1 MLRPGIAAA
10 GLALVMLVACAKV
23 EPPPGAPPDL
33 SPPHLVS
40 ATPESLAILPGY
52 TGDVTFRYN
61 EVIAEGSS
69 PSQGTGTGDLERL
82 VILSPTTRPPEV
94 RWRRDHITVRPRE
107 GWLPNRVYR
116 VQLLPG
122 VMDLRSNRETS
133 GGTIVTFTT
142 GAARPT
148 LRLTGSVQDWVSGR
162 AATGALVEAVH
173 TADSLVYR
181 AVTDSSGGFDLG
193 PIPDGQYLVFASI
206 DQNHNMT
213 RDPREAFDSVRIAA
227 GRTDAGTLWTFPH
240 DTVGP
245 RIQTITMLDSASAT
259 VALSQPLDPSQRLA
273 ASAVSVRL
281 LPDSTPVQVT
291 SLLPPTVDDSAFGRR
306 AVDSTA
312 RRAADT
318 AAVRRGADTAATRRA
333 ADSAGARRPA
343 DTLAARKPADTLAAR
358 RPVAAP
364 ARKPVDSTAARK
376 AVDTTSRAAPNKP
389 ARPPLADRLVLRV
402 AGRWTPGARYVIT
415 IHGLRNVNGVAADA
429 TAGLAIP
436 AAPPPPP
443 AHPADSTGA
452 APPPATPADTGA
464 RRSKPQ

>member
-1 MLRPGIAAA
+1 MLRPGVAATLA
-10 GLALVMLVACAKV
+10 ALGLGILLACAKI
-23 EPPPGAPPDL
+23 EAPPGAPPDV

-40 ATPESLAILPGY
+40 VTPESLAVLPGY

-122 VMDLRSNRETS
+122 VMDLRSNRETT

-148 LRLTGSVQDWVSGR
+148 LRLKGSVQDWVGGR

-181 AVTDSSGGFDLG
+181 AVTDSSGGFELG
-193 PIPDGQYLVFASI
+193 PIPDGDYLVFGTV

-213 RDPREAFDSVRIAA
+213 RDPREAFDSVRVAA

-245 RIQTITMLDSASAT
+245 RIQTITTLDSASAT
-259 VALSQPLDPSQRLA
+259 ITLSQPLDPAQRLA
-273 ASAVSVRL
+273 SAAVSVRL

-291 SLLPPTVDDSAFGRR
+291 SLLPPTVDDSAFGHL
-306 AVDSTA
+306 AVDTTA

-318 AAVRRGADTAATRRA
+318 AAVKRGADTLAAK
-333 ADSAGARRPA
+333 RPA
-343 DTLAARKPADTLAAR
+343 DTLAAKKPIET
-358 RPVAAP
+358 PV
-364 ARKPVDSTAARK
+364 RKPVDTLAVRK
-376 AVDTTSRAAPNKP
+376 GVDTTAKAAPAKP
-389 ARPPLADRLVLRV
+389 ARPALSDRLVLRV
-402 AGRWTPGARYVIT
+402 AGRWTPGARYVVT
-415 IHGLRNVNGVAADA
+415 IRGVRNVNGVAADA

-436 AAPPPPP
+436 AAPPPAPVR
-443 AHPADSTGA
+443 PADSTGA
-452 APPPATPADTGA
+452 ARPPAAPADTGA

>member
-1 MLRPGIAAA
+1 MLRPGVAATLA
-10 GLALVMLVACAKV
+10 ALGLGILLACAKI
-23 EPPPGAPPDL
+23 EAPPGAPPDV

-40 ATPESLAILPGY
+40 VTPESLAVLPGY

-122 VMDLRSNRETS
+122 VMDLRSNRETT

-148 LRLTGSVQDWVSGR
+148 LRLKGSVQDWVGGR

-181 AVTDSSGGFDLG
+181 AVTDSSGGFELG
-193 PIPDGQYLVFASI
+193 PIPDGDYLVFGTV

-213 RDPREAFDSVRIAA
+213 RDPREAFDSVRVAA

-245 RIQTITMLDSASAT
+245 RIQTITTLDSASAT
-259 VALSQPLDPSQRLA
+259 ITLSQPLDPAQRLA
-273 ASAVSVRL
+273 SSAVSVRL

-291 SLLPPTVDDSAFGRR
+291 SLLPPTVDDSAFGHR
-306 AVDSTA
+306 AVDTTA

-318 AAVRRGADTAATRRA
+318 AAVKRA
-333 ADSAGARRPA
+333 ADTLAAKRPA
-343 DTLAARKPADTLAAR
+343 DTLAAKKPIET
-358 RPVAAP
+358 PV
-364 ARKPVDSTAARK
+364 RKPVDTLAVRK
-376 AVDTTSRAAPNKP
+376 GVDTTAKAAPAKP
-389 ARPPLADRLVLRV
+389 ARPALSDRLVLRV
-402 AGRWTPGARYVIT
+402 AGRWTPGARYVVT
-415 IHGLRNVNGVAADA
+415 IRGVRNVNGVAADA

-436 AAPPPPP
+436 AAPPPAPVR
-443 AHPADSTGA
+443 PADSTGA
-452 APPPATPADTGA
+452 ARPPAAPADTGA

>member
-1 MLRPGIAAA
+1 MLRPAVAVTLAAL
-10 GLALVMLVACAKV
+10 GLGVLFACAKV

-33 SPPHLVS
+33 SPPRLVS
-40 ATPESLAILPGY
+40 ASPESLAVLPGY
-52 TGDVTFRYN
+52 TGDVTFRYD

-116 VQLLPG
+116 IQLLPG

-133 GGTIVTFTT
+133 GGAIVTFTT

-148 LRLTGSVQDWVSGR
+148 LRLEGTVQDWVAGH
-162 AATGALVEAVH
+162 AAAGALVEAVH

-193 PIPDGQYLVFASI
+193 PIPDGEYLVFGTV

-213 RDPREAFDSVRIAA
+213 RDPREAFDSVRVAA

-245 RIQTITMLDSASAT
+245 RIQTITTLDSTSAT
-259 VALSQPLDPSQRLA
+259 VTLSQPLDPSQRLA
-273 ASAVSVRL
+273 PSAVSVRL
-281 LPDSTPVQVT
+281 LPDSTPVPAT
-291 SLLPPTVDDSAFGRR
+291 SLLPPTADDSAFGRR
-306 AVDSTA
+306 GIDTTS
-312 RRAADT
+312 RRPADT
-318 AAVRRGADTAATRRA
+318 AAVRPSADTAGARKA
-333 ADSAGARRPA
+333 ADSVAVKKQIAP
-343 DTLAARKPADTLAAR
+343 
-358 RPVAAP
+358 PV
-364 ARKPVDSTAARK
+364 RKPVDSLAARK
-376 AVDTTSRAAPNKP
+376 ATDTTAKAAPVKP
-389 ARPPLADRLVLRV
+389 ARPALSDRLVLRV
-402 AGRWTPGARYVIT
+402 ASRWTPGARYVIT
-415 IHGLRNVNGVAADA
+415 IHGVRNVNGVAADA

-436 AAPPPPP
+436 APPPP
-443 AHPADSTGA
+443 APARPADSTGA
-452 APPPATPADTGA
+452 TPPPATPADTGA
-464 RRSKPQ
+464 RRTKPR

>member
-1 MLRPGIAAA
+1 MLRPGVAATLA
-10 GLALVMLVACAKV
+10 ALGLGILLACAKI
-23 EPPPGAPPDL
+23 EAPPGAPPDV

-40 ATPESLAILPGY
+40 VTPESLAVLPGY

-122 VMDLRSNRETS
+122 VMDLRSNRETT

-148 LRLTGSVQDWVSGR
+148 LRLKGSVQDWVGGR

-181 AVTDSSGGFDLG
+181 AVTDSSGGFELG
-193 PIPDGQYLVFASI
+193 PIPDGDYLVFGTV

-213 RDPREAFDSVRIAA
+213 RDPREAFDSVRVAA

-245 RIQTITMLDSASAT
+245 RIQTITTLDSASAT
-259 VALSQPLDPSQRLA
+259 ITLSQPLDPAQRLA
-273 ASAVSVRL
+273 SSAVSVRL

-291 SLLPPTVDDSAFGRR
+291 SLLPPTVDDSAFGHR
-306 AVDSTA
+306 AVDTTA

-318 AAVRRGADTAATRRA
+318 AAVKRGADTLAAK
-333 ADSAGARRPA
+333 RPA
-343 DTLAARKPADTLAAR
+343 DTLAAKKPIET
-358 RPVAAP
+358 PV
-364 ARKPVDSTAARK
+364 RKPVDTLAVRK
-376 AVDTTSRAAPNKP
+376 GVDTTAKAAPAKP
-389 ARPPLADRLVLRV
+389 ARPALSDRLVLRV
-402 AGRWTPGARYVIT
+402 AGRWTPGARYVVT
-415 IHGLRNVNGVAADA
+415 IRGVRNVNGVAADA

-436 AAPPPPP
+436 AAPPPAPVR
-443 AHPADSTGA
+443 PADSTGA
-452 APPPATPADTGA
+452 ARPPAAPADTGA